1 MTHNWKHFL
10 VGAALV
16 AFFVLLVG
24 FNATKPR
31 ILVLNSKP
39 EGSVWSRKFREGVTE
54 QLQRNRRPVSVEWA
68 YLDFDSAVSRL
79 SPAVEQAEVQ
89 RTIRRFDPDVLIA
102 VDDEANALVAR
113 DFAGRGRPRIIYVSI
128 DREPAHFGYVGAD
141 NVSGIADRLP
151 VAAFK
156 DLAGVVGAG
165 RPLRI
170 SAIGVDSET
179 AQAELAQLRSHD
191 WSPHVVVASATVG
204 TTEEWEQFVRGTDA
218 DLLLVLDAGDLPRS
232 ASDPT
237 PVPSD
242 ELIRWTEAESK
253 ALPVG
258 THVNFVAAGG
268 GLSLAPPPD
277 DYGIKAIKLALDWLD
292 HRDTPGAPPPVV
304 SDHFE
309 VAIRSATLAKRGV
322 FLPPIYIEAARENGT
337 LYP

>member
-1 MTHNWKHFL
+1 MTHNWKNFL
-10 VGAALV
+10 VGAALLS
-16 AFFVLLVG
+16 FFVLLVG

-31 ILVLNSKP
+31 ILALNSKP
-39 EGSVWSRKFREGVTE
+39 EDSIWSRKFREGAME
-54 QLQRNRRPVSVEWA
+54 ELQRNRRPVSVEWA
-68 YLDFDSAVSRL
+68 YLDFDASGGRL

-89 RTIRRFDPDVLIA
+89 RTIRRFNPDVLIA

-156 DLAGVVGAG
+156 DLAGVIGAG

-170 SAIGVDSET
+170 AAIGVDSET
-179 AQAELAQLRSHD
+179 AQAELVQLRSHD
-191 WSPHVVVASATVG
+191 WSPHALLASATVG

-242 ELIRWTEAESK
+242 ELIQWTEAESK

-258 THVNFVAAGG
+258 THVNFVPAGG
-268 GLSLAPPPD
+268 GLSFAPPPD
-277 DYGIKAIKLALDWLD
+277 DYGVKAIELALDWLD
-292 HRDTPGAPPPVV
+292 ARDTPGAPPPVE
-304 SDHFE
+304 SSHFE
-309 VAIRSATLAKRGV
+309 VALRQAKLAERGV
-322 FLPPIYIEAARENGT
+322 VLPPIYIEAARENGT

>member
-1 MTHNWKHFL
+1 MRHNWKNFL
-10 VGAALV
+10 VGAVLV

-39 EGSVWSRKFREGVTE
+39 EDSVWSRKFREGVME

-68 YLDFDSAVSRL
+68 YLDFDTAGGRL

-89 RTIRRFDPDVLIA
+89 RAIRRFNPDVLIA

-113 DFAGRGRPRIIYVSI
+113 DFAGRARPRIIYVSI

-170 SAIGVDSET
+170 AGIGVDSET
-179 AQAELAQLRSHD
+179 AQAELVQLRSHD
-191 WSPHVVVASATVG
+191 WSPHSLVASATAG
-204 TTEEWEQFVRGTDA
+204 TVEEWQEFVRGTDA

-232 ASDPT
+232 TADPT

-242 ELIRWTEAESK
+242 ELIQWTEAESK

-258 THVNFVAAGG
+258 THVNFVPAGRTE
-268 GLSLAPPPD
+268 LRPPA
-277 DYGIKAIKLALDWLD
+277 G
-292 HRDTPGAPPPVV
+292 
-304 SDHFE
+304 
-309 VAIRSATLAKRGV
+309 
-322 FLPPIYIEAARENGT
+322 
-337 LYP
+337 

>member
-1 MTHNWKHFL
+1 MTRNWKNFL
-10 VGAALV
+10 ISAALV

-39 EGSVWSRKFREGVTE
+39 EDSVWSRKFREGVME

-68 YLDFDSAVSRL
+68 YLDFERAGQRL

-89 RTIRRFDPDVLIA
+89 RTIRRFKPDVLIA

-113 DFAGRGRPRIIYVSI
+113 DLAGRGRPRIIYVSI
-128 DREPAHFGYVGAD
+128 DRGPEYYGYAGAD

-151 VAAFK
+151 AGAFK

-170 SAIGVDSET
+170 AAIGVDSET
-179 AQAELAQLRSHD
+179 AQAELVQLRSHD
-191 WSPHVVVASATVG
+191 WSPHFLVASATAG
-204 TTEEWEQFVRGTDA
+204 TVEEWQQFVRGTDA
-218 DLLLVLDAGDLPRS
+218 ELLLVLDAGNLPRS
-232 ASDPT
+232 TADPT
-237 PVPSD
+237 LVPSD

-253 ALPVG
+253 ALPIG

-268 GLSLAPPPD
+268 GLSFAPPPD
-277 DYGIKAIKLALDWLD
+277 DYGVKAIELALDWLD
-292 HRDTPGAPPPVV
+292 ARDTPGAPPPVV

-309 VAIRSATLAKRGV
+309 VAVRPSRMSERGIA
-322 FLPPIYIEAARENGT
+322 LPSIYTEAARENGT
-337 LYP
+337 LFR